1 MKAIIPVA
9 GYATRLFPLTKD
21 SPKSL
26 LGVGGKPMIEHVIG
40 KITKL
45 DAVDHIYIVTNNKF
59 YKHFVDWKDSFEHPI
74 AITIVNDMTMSN
86 EDRLGSVGDMHFAID
101 ECKID
106 DDCLV
111 IGGDNLFE
119 FNLKTMH
126 DYFEMKNTSA
136 IAARDLFEKSK
147 VTGLGVMEID
157 DASKVIGFEEKPEDP
172 KSTLAA
178 TMVYMFKRQDLRHL
192 YDIVENGAPDNAGDF
207 IKHLAE
213 QSHVHAYVFSENW
226 YDIGSHEQ
234 LEEVRRRYGKD

>member
-21 SPKSL
+21 VPKSL
-26 LGVGGKPMIEHVIG
+26 LEVGGKPMIEHVIG
-40 KITKL
+40 KIAKL

-59 YKHFVDWKDSFEHPI
+59 HKNFLDWRDTLESRI

-86 EDRLGSVGDMHFAID
+86 EDRLGSVGDMHFVID
-101 ECKID
+101 KCRID
-106 DDCLV
+106 DDCLI

-119 FNLKTMH
+119 FNLKAMH
-126 DYFEMKNTSA
+126 DYFEKKNTSA

-147 VTGLGVMEID
+147 VKEFGVMEID
-157 DASKVIGFEEKPEDP
+157 YASRVIGFEEKPKDP
-172 KSTLAA
+172 KSTLTS
-178 TMVYMFKRQDLRHL
+178 TMVYMFKREDLQHL
-192 YDIVENGAPDNAGDF
+192 YHIVENGAPDNAGDF

-213 QSHVHAYVFSENW
+213 QSDVHAYVFSENW
-226 YDIGSHEQ
+226 YGIGSHEQ